1 MLLPSTPK
9 PWSMNDLGHVAVA
22 IDYKVDN
29 LVPEVEAVNDL
40 ECLVVGLPHDFIA
53 FVHWR
58 VLLSVQ
64 GDISLSLSVII
75 ITHQTPV
82 VNTFFK
88 KIKK

>member
-9 PWSMNDLGHVAVA
+9 PWSMDNLGHAAVA
-22 IDYKVDN
+22 IDHKVDN

-40 ECLVVGLPHDFIA
+40 ESLVVGLPYDFIA
-53 FVHWR
+53 FIHWR

-82 VNTFFK
+82 VNTFF
-88 KIKK
+88 

>member
-9 PWSMNDLGHVAVA
+9 PWSMNDPGYVAVT
-22 IDYKVDN
+22 IDHKVDN

-40 ECLVVGLPHDFIA
+40 ECLVVGLPYDLIA
-53 FVHWR
+53 FEHWR

-75 ITHQTPV
+75 ITHQIPV

>member
-1 MLLPSTPK
+1 MLLPLASK
-9 PWSMNDLGHVAVA
+9 PWLMDNLGHVAVA

-88 KIKK
+88 IKK